1 MIVYDL
7 SCDSGHRF
15 EGWFGSSEDYAE
27 QRDDGLVTCPQ
38 CGSPHVS
45 KAPMAPAVGKK
56 GNQRSQP
63 VSAAPAAEERQQL
76 ATGEMPAEVAQALK
90 KLAEAQAKA
99 LKHSK
104 WVGSKFAEQTRAM
117 HYGERD
123 HEAIHGEAS
132 IEEAEEL
139 FDEGLA
145 IAPIVVPIAPPD
157 EIN

>member
-15 EGWFGSSEDYAE
+15 EGWFGSSGDYAE
-27 QRDDGLVTCPQ
+27 QRDRGLVTCPQ
-38 CGSPHVS
+38 CGSAHVN
-45 KAPMAPAVGKK
+45 KAPMAPSVGKK
-56 GNQRSQP
+56 GNQQSQP
-63 VSAAPAAEERQQL
+63 LPATVPSEERQQL

-90 KLAEAQAKA
+90 KLADAQAKA
-99 LKHSK
+99 LKNSK
-104 WVGSKFAEQTRAM
+104 WVGGKFAEQSRAM

-132 IEEAEEL
+132 AEEAQEL
-139 FDEGLA
+139 FEEGIP
-145 IAPIVVPIAPPD
+145 IAPIVVPIAPPE